1 MEHTVKK
8 SDAIELCKKIAN
20 DYDGWEFIGVNFKN
34 KELKHTDIILDLG
47 LSVAA
52 GRGSIEPSTEA
63 LNKNIKLL
71 DKKIVHEKPLDYTS
85 FIRHADFEENYD
97 FHSERFY
104 TLEDGKAEKVI
115 RHALDVSIEIFEQ
128 YYNYTDER
136 EFLENLP
143 VKVDGPLAVQYCLV
157 RAYLGDLDY
166 VRDYKLEKIE
176 SIRPKRHADID
187 KIIEYYKIEL

>member
-20 DYDGWEFIGVNFKN
+20 DYDGWEFISGNFKN
-34 KELKHTDIILDLG
+34 KKLKHTDVLLHLG
-47 LSVAA
+47 LSVSA
-52 GRGSIEPSTEA
+52 GRGSIEPSVRV
-63 LNKNIKLL
+63 LNKKIKLL
-71 DKKIVHEKPLDYTS
+71 EKKITNEKPLDCTS
-85 FIRHADFEENYD
+85 LIRHADFEEDYD

-115 RHALDVSIEIFEQ
+115 RHALDVAIEIFEQ

-187 KIIEYYKIEL
+187 KIIDYFDIAM

>member
-8 SDAIELCKKIAN
+8 ADAIELCKKIAN
-20 DYDGWEFIGVNFKN
+20 DYDGWEYISGNFRN
-34 KELKHTDIILDLG
+34 KKLKHTDILLSLG
-47 LSVAA
+47 LSVSA
-52 GRGSIEPSTEA
+52 GAGLIQPSTRA
-63 LNKNIKLL
+63 LNKKIKLL
-71 DKKIVHEKPLDYTS
+71 EKKITNEKPLNFTS
-85 FIRHADFEENYD
+85 LIRHANFEENYD
-97 FHSERFY
+97 FHSGRFY

-115 RHALDVSIEIFEQ
+115 RHALDVSNEILEK

-136 EFLENLP
+136 EFLEKLP
-143 VKVDGPLAVQYCLV
+143 VAVDGTFGIQYCLV

-187 KIIEYYKIEL
+187 KIIDYFDIAM

>member
-8 SDAIELCKKIAN
+8 ADAIDLCKKIAN
-20 DYDGWEFIGVNFKN
+20 DYNDWGFIGGNFKN
-34 KELKHTDIILDLG
+34 KRLMHTDIILDLG
-47 LSVAA
+47 LSVSSGA
-52 GRGSIEPSTEA
+52 GSIEPSTEV
-63 LNKNIKLL
+63 LNKKIKLL
-71 DKKIVHEKPLDYTS
+71 DKKIVHEKPLTYTS
-85 FIRHADFEENYD
+85 FIRHADFEESYD

-128 YYNYTDER
+128 YYNYTYES
-136 EFLENLP
+136 EFMENLP
-143 VKVDGPLAVQYCLV
+143 VAVDGPLAVQYCLV